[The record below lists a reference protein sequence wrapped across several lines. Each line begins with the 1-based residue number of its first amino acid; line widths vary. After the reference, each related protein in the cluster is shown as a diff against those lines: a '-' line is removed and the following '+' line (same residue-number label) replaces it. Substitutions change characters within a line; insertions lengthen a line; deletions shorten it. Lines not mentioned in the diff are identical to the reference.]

1 MITLF
6 AAFPV
11 STAVYSTSLCY
22 PLISNKFPHSKL
34 TSNYQNKEYLFSAR
48 GWFVVF
54 WKFHENPLPRMP
66 TAAPWYA
73 TRSKPVSIT
82 CSPPWA
88 VVPSLGNHSTALSL
102 FQRALLKARGLT
114 CLTFW
119 TALFFHKN
127 LSWKQNKKI
136 KGTIFFRLMKLL
148 EAMFLTTMLWK
159 QTFSPRWQLALC
171 KAFYCFSLL
180 SFPSLPRHFLLSNHF
195 QT

>member
-1 MITLF
+1 MLSINIKQVPAFKAYFKLSEQRILIRCSGMVCGFLEISWESSAENAHCCPMICHTF
-6 AAFPV
+6 Q
-11 STAVYSTSLCY
+11 TC
-22 PLISNKFPHSKL
+22 
-34 TSNYQNKEYLFSAR
+34 
-48 GWFVVF
+48 
-54 WKFHENPLPRMP
+54 FHHLE
-66 TAAPWYA
+66 W
-73 TRSKPVSIT
+73 
-82 CSPPWA
+82 WA

-114 CLTFW
+114 CLTFR